1 MGNMNGNAVYNPPQ
15 NYGTKGSHMAKS
27 KSTTKKPMPG
37 GGAKGGS
44 GHMFGR
50 QHVGTKKPGISGK
63 ADTNGGGK
71 FAKGGPTG
79 KVGKQGSVK
88 TAKGGTGYPA

>member
-1 MGNMNGNAVYNPPQ
+1 MGNMNGNAEYHPPQ

-27 KSTTKKPMPG
+27 KSSTKKPLVG

-44 GHMFGR
+44 GHMFGK
-50 QHVGTKKPGISGK
+50 QTVGTKTPGITGK
-63 ADTNGGGK
+63 AQSGGGGK
-71 FAKGGPTG
+71 FAKGGGTG

-88 TAKGGTGYPA
+88 TSRPGVSK

>member
-1 MGNMNGNAVYNPPQ
+1 
-15 NYGTKGSHMAKS
+15 MAKS

-44 GHMFGR
+44 GHMFGK
-50 QHVGTKKPGISGK
+50 QTVGTKTPGITGK
-63 ADTNGGGK
+63 AQSGGGGK
-71 FAKGGPTG
+71 FAKGGGTG

-88 TAKGGTGYPA
+88 TSRPGVSK

>member
-1 MGNMNGNAVYNPPQ
+1 MGNMNGNAAYNPPQ

-27 KSTTKKPMPG
+27 KSTTKKPLTG

-44 GHMFGR
+44 GHMFGK
-50 QHVGTKKPGISGK
+50 QSAGPKTPGITGK
-63 ADTNGGGK
+63 AQSGNGGK

>member
-1 MGNMNGNAVYNPPQ
+1 MGNMNGNAAYNPPQ

-44 GHMFGR
+44 GHMFGK
-50 QHVGTKKPGISGK
+50 QTVGTKTPGITGK
-63 ADTNGGGK
+63 AQSGGGGK

-88 TAKGGTGYPA
+88 TANGGTGYPA